1 MKKKKHVIVIGGGA
15 SGIVAAISAK
25 RNGADV
31 TLLERNSR
39 VGKKILAT
47 GNGRC
52 NLTNINSDISFYNG
66 QNSKFIYSTF
76 GQFGI
81 QETLSFFEKLGIE
94 YKVEGNGKVFPMS
107 DQSSSVLDVLLYEL
121 NHLGVLIITD
131 CYATELKKN
140 KETFIVKSSDNK
152 TFLCDSIVFAT
163 GGKSMPTSGSDGNG
177 YELIKKINHTIV
189 PVFPSL
195 VQLILKCDF
204 LKRIDGVKFV
214 GRADLMVN
222 KKSCATDRG
231 DILFTSYGISGPP
244 ILQLSRKA
252 GEFLQKN
259 KECYIRVS
267 ILDTMTEDEIQKRLE
282 RRFEDNSYK
291 TIFESMIGLVNKRL
305 ISIILLETNIS
316 NQNRLASTLTKSEK
330 KQIASLLKK
339 WDFQIIGTKGWNNS
353 QATAGGVN
361 TNEVYSDTLESK
373 KVEGLFFS
381 GEVLD
386 IDGQCGGFNLQ
397 WAWSSGMIAG
407 KNAAIL

>member
-52 NLTNINSDISFYNG
+52 NLTNLNSDVNFYNG
-66 QNSKFIYSTF
+66 QNPKFIYSTF
-76 GQFGI
+76 GQFGT
-81 QETLSFFEKLGIE
+81 QETLLFFEKLGIE

-121 NHLGVLIITD
+121 NRLGVTVNID
-131 CYATELKKN
+131 CYVIQLKQN
-140 KETFIVKSSDNK
+140 KGNFLVKTSDNRI
-152 TFLCDSIVFAT
+152 FSCDSIVFAT
-163 GGKSMPTSGSDGNG
+163 GGHSMPSSGSDGNG
-177 YELIKKINHTIV
+177 YELIKQFNHSVV
-189 PVFPSL
+189 PIFPSL
-195 VQLILKCDF
+195 VQLVLKCDF
-204 LKRIDGVKFV
+204 LKRLDGVKIL
-214 GRADLMVN
+214 GRADLIVN
-222 KKSCATDRG
+222 KKSCSTETG

-252 GEFLQKN
+252 GEFLQN
-259 KECYIRVS
+259 NRDCYIRVS
-267 ILDTMTEDEIQKRLE
+267 ILDTMTEDEIEQRLE

-291 TIFESMIGLVNKRL
+291 TIFESMIGLINKRL
-305 ISIILLETNIS
+305 IPVILLEANIS
-316 NQNRLASTLTKSEK
+316 NQNRLASSLSKSEK

-339 WDFQIIGTKGWNNS
+339 WDFQIIGTKDWNNS

-373 KVEGLFFS
+373 KVKGLFFS

-407 KNAAIL
+407 RNAATL